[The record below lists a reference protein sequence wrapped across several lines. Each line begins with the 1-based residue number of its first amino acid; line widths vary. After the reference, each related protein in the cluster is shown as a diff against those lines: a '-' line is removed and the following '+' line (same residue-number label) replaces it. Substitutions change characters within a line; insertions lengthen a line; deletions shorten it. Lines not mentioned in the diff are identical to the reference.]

1 MKSGLLKLPEL
12 VFPPTRYVQ
21 VFVARS
27 RAFDYYLS
35 RCPQISLNPT
45 HPQKPLIAFPWTAA
59 AARLNSSV

>member
-45 HPQKPLIAFPWTAA
+45 SRKSH
-59 AARLNSSV
+59 